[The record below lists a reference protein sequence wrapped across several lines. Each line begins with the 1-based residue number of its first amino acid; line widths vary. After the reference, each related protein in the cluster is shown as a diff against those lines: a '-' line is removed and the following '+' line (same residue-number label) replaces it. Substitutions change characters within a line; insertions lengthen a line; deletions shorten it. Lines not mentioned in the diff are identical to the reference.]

1 MNSVETGAVHRLM
14 SRIGGAVVRR
24 PWWVIST
31 WLLLTVTV
39 VALIAGFGRPTEEDV
54 SLPGSDGQIGRDL
67 LDEHFAGSDNANGQ
81 LIFETGSGRL
91 DDPANIAAVA
101 AALDEVEQAPHVVSV
116 TPPSVEA
123 GTVSADG
130 TIGYA
135 TVRLDV
141 DPRSVTQHMSDDI
154 VEAAAPARDAGIETV
169 PGGAL
174 ARRGAETHTSELL
187 GLGVAVIVL
196 VLVFG
201 GLVAAALPLVT
212 GVLTLVI
219 GVGSVG
225 LAGHLTDMPGVAS
238 TLATMIGL
246 GVGIDYALFLV
257 TRYRALLDD
266 GVAIKP
272 AIVATV
278 ASSGSAVLF
287 AGGTVI
293 VALCGLSV
301 AQVPI
306 LTTLGWTAGLVVLIA
321 VAAATTLLPALLT
334 VLGHRIGALRL
345 PGLRRRRDS
354 GDFWGRLAHRVTRR
368 PGSYALG
375 TALVLALLAAPTL
388 ALQLG
393 QTDPGNDLPGSPTRV
408 GYDLMAEGFGPGVN
422 GLLSVVVEWDAPVTG
437 PDDPRLLALRQEL
450 ATTSGI
456 ATVAPPATSDDGQ
469 VSTLRVQPT
478 TGPSDPATVDTVAAL
493 RDTQPDDGQLH
504 VTGAV
509 AIKSDLTERVGDRM
523 PWVIAVVVVVSA
535 LLLLFAFRAP
545 VLAVKAA
552 VMNLLSVGAA
562 YGALVAVFVWG
573 WGIAVTGLD
582 GPIPVESYV
591 PMMLFALLFGLSM
604 DYEVF
609 LLTAVGESWHR
620 TGDNLL
626 SVRTGLAAT
635 GRVITSAALIMICVF
650 ASFVVNPNPVIK
662 MFGLG
667 MAVAIAVDAT
677 IIRGLLVPATMAL
690 LGRANWWRP
699 GRGRRQPGR
708 PADGGR
714 RSDMPADGGPAG
726 VDPGRPAGEQSQP
739 LSAPTG

>member
-1 MNSVETGAVHRLM
+1 MNTVETGAVHRMMGALG
-14 SRIGGAVVRR
+14 SAVVRR
-24 PWWVIST
+24 PWWVISA
-31 WLLLTVTV
+31 WLLVAVTV
-39 VALIAGFGRPTEEDV
+39 AALIAGFGRPTEEDV

-67 LDEHFAGSDNANGQ
+67 ADEHFRGSDEASGQ
-81 LIFETGSGRL
+81 LIFKAGSGRL
-91 DDPANIAAVA
+91 DDPANAAAVT
-101 AALDEVEQAPHVVSV
+101 AALDRVGQAPHVVSV
-116 TPPSVEA
+116 APPAAAA
-123 GTVSADG
+123 GTISADG

-141 DPRSVTQHMSDDI
+141 GPRSVTRQMSDDI
-154 VEAAAPARDAGIETV
+154 VDAAAPARDAGIEAV

-174 ARRGAETHTSELL
+174 ARHDAATHTSELL

-201 GLVAAALPLVT
+201 GLVAAALPLFT
-212 GVLTLVI
+212 GLLTLLI
-219 GVGSVG
+219 GVGAVG

-266 GVAIKP
+266 GMAVRSAV
-272 AIVATV
+272 VATV

-293 VALCGLSV
+293 VALGGLAV

-306 LTTLGWTAGLVVLIA
+306 LTTLGWTAGLVVLVA
-321 VAAATTLLPALLT
+321 VAAATTLLPALLAL
-334 VLGHRIGALRL
+334 LGSRIGALRV
-345 PGLRRRRDS
+345 PGLRRR
-354 GDFWGRLAHRVTRR
+354 GDGGAFWGRLAGRVTRR
-368 PGSYALG
+368 PGRYALG
-375 TALVLALLAAPTL
+375 TTVLLALLAAPTL
-388 ALQLG
+388 GLQLG
-393 QTDPGNDLPGSPTRV
+393 QTDPGDDLPGSPTRV

-422 GLLSVVVEWDAPVTG
+422 GVLSVVVEWDAAAAG
-437 PDDPRLLALRQEL
+437 PDDPRVLALRQEL
-450 ATTSGI
+450 A
-456 ATVAPPATSDDGQ
+456 ATDGVAAVAVPAVSDDGR
-469 VSTLRVQPT
+469 VSMLRAQPT
-478 TGPSDPATVDTVAAL
+478 TAPSDPATVDTVAAL
-493 RDTQPDDGQLH
+493 RDVQPDGGQLH
-504 VTGAV
+504 VTGAA
-509 AIKSDLTERVGDRM
+509 AIKSDLTERVADRM
-523 PWVIAVVVVVSA
+523 PWVIAVVVALSA

-573 WGIAVTGLD
+573 WGTAVTGLD
-582 GPIPVESYV
+582 GPVQVESYV

-609 LLTAVGESWHR
+609 LLTAVGESWQR

-650 ASFVVNPNPVIK
+650 ASFMLNPSPVIK

-699 GRGRRQPGR
+699 GAGR
-708 PADGGR
+708 PA
-714 RSDMPADGGPAG
+714 AG
-726 VDPGRPAGEQSQP
+726 DTQAGTQRDELLPVGEASQP
-739 LSAPTG
+739 LDAATGLPFSTDGNPP